1 MRVNA
6 LLNQELG
13 LQQFPPITLVPH
25 AHKTKT
31 AAHKT
36 ETADHKAK
44 TASRQ
49 SCSDAQQQKSGT
61 QPSKV
66 AMNNNLGRRIKILA
80 DLSAQHVLAF
90 LLEMLPEVSGLGFAF
105 AGEK

>member
-1 MRVNA
+1 MMTGFEKSR
-6 LLNQELG
+6 LE
-13 LQQFPPITLVPH
+13 QFPPITLVPH

-36 ETADHKAK
+36 ETAAM
-44 TASRQ
+44 Q

-66 AMNNNLGRRIKILA
+66 ATNNNLDQRIKILA
-80 DLSAQHVLAF
+80 DLLAQHALAF
-90 LLEMLPEVSGLGFAF
+90 LLEMLPQVSGLGFYF